1 MVKEQE
7 HLAAMP
13 GFEMN
18 FNNSLFRLIVI
29 SLVLMGVN
37 RGLGDETIP
46 AEPDLR
52 WWKGNIHTH
61 TLWSDG
67 NDFPEMIAEWYRTR
81 DYNFL
86 TLSDHN
92 VLSEGI
98 RWFKYDEIVRRGG
111 KDALAKYKARF
122 GGGWVET
129 RGHPGT
135 PSFEVRL
142 KPLNEF
148 RALVEDRG
156 RFIMIQSEEISDRS
170 EGKPVHMNATNL
182 KEVIPPVG
190 GPTVREAIAN
200 NFRAVEEQA
209 ERTGREILLH
219 LNHPNFGYAV
229 TAEDI
234 AAVTS
239 ERFFEVFNG
248 HPGIRHL
255 GDKDHASVERI
266 WDIANTIRLG
276 QLNAP
281 PLYGVG
287 TDDSHKYH
295 GQPGSRPG
303 RGWIMVRSR
312 YLTPEHLV
320 RAIKAGDFYASSGVT
335 FNSINFDEESGQLQ
349 LDIQPDGDALF
360 VTEFIGT
367 LADYDKTSEARTT
380 TDGKPIKTT
389 RKYSSDIGKVLATR
403 KGSQPSYKLT
413 GKELYVRAVVTSSK
427 PHDDPSFDGQHE
439 QAWTQPVGW
448 KTHAESASNN

>member
-1 MVKEQE
+1 
-7 HLAAMP
+7 
-13 GFEMN
+13 
-18 FNNSLFRLIVI
+18 
-29 SLVLMGVN
+29 
-37 RGLGDETIP
+37 
-46 AEPDLR
+46 
-52 WWKGNIHTH
+52 
-61 TLWSDG
+61 
-67 NDFPEMIAEWYRTR
+67 
-81 DYNFL
+81 
-86 TLSDHN
+86 
-92 VLSEGI
+92 
-98 RWFKYDEIVRRGG
+98 
-111 KDALAKYKARF
+111 
-122 GGGWVET
+122 
-129 RGHPGT
+129 
-135 PSFEVRL
+135 
-142 KPLNEF
+142 
-148 RALVEDRG
+148 
-156 RFIMIQSEEISDRS
+156 
-170 EGKPVHMNATNL
+170 
-182 KEVIPPVG
+182 
-190 GPTVREAIAN
+190 
-200 NFRAVEEQA
+200 
-209 ERTGREILLH
+209 
-219 LNHPNFGYAV
+219 V

-255 GDKDHASVERI
+255 GDKDHASVERL

-335 FNSINFDEESGQLQ
+335 LNSVQFDEKSGELQ
-349 LDIQPDGDALF
+349 LNIQADGDTVF
-360 VTEFIGT
+360 TTEFIGT
-367 LADYDKTSEARTT
+367 LADYDKTSEPRTT
-380 TDGKPIKTT
+380 ADGKPVKTT